1 VLKTSSSHDGGK
13 RVTHSHLSQSI
24 RDERF
29 KIYSVNERDEDAM
42 TERTS
47 RTDDDPVGDA
57 FRQVLDAD
65 LDDDDEIVWN
75 PRCVDHIL
83 LNSPVGY

>member
-1 VLKTSSSHDGGK
+1 
-13 RVTHSHLSQSI
+13 
-24 RDERF
+24 
-29 KIYSVNERDEDAM
+29 M